1 MNKNLRNIRDDKLKV
16 SLLAMFGILLAL
28 ALLIF

>member
-1 MNKNLRNIRDDKLKV
+1 MNKNLRNVRDDKLKV
-16 SLLAMFGILLAL
+16 SLLAMLGIFLAF